1 MKKFIYL
8 LTGVAVASAM
18 QSCVDTEKP
27 VFQEPTS
34 FTINAPALQNEYLA
48 TTADMDNK
56 STFTLYASQPD
67 YGFAA
72 QANYNVQ
79 VCLSSDFVDATD
91 TQDANYVVITN

>member
-48 TTADMDNK
+48 TTSDMDNK

-67 YGFAA
+67 YGLPHR
-72 QANYNVQ
+72 QTITYR
-79 VCLSSDFVDATD
+79 
-91 TQDANYVVITN
+91 YVLAPISLMPPTLRTPTTL